1 MKKTLPFG
9 TWPSKLSAEALASAS
24 PRFGE
29 PKIIHNG
36 VIWTQSIPEEKGR
49 MGLFACF
56 DKGSGNEKK
65 AEPRCI
71 LPAPFDARSKAHEYG
86 GGSFDAKGD
95 TVYFVNAADQQIYAT
110 TIRQSGSDLA
120 TPKRI
125 TNSANCRFA
134 DLKIVTKRNSLL
146 AVCEDHSSEEPIAS
160 IVEIDLTTGEIQ
172 TLVKGA
178 DFYAG
183 LCVSPC
189 ETKAACIQWHH
200 PNMPWD
206 VTELIELDL
215 VARTHRAV
223 IDKSAQASNLQPG
236 YSPDG
241 ALYCVS
247 DKSNW
252 WNLIRA
258 DDQTPVFNV
267 ELECATPQWVFGMQN
282 WGFVGSKE
290 VVLSATKGGG
300 WQLYRVN
307 IDDENC
313 QLNLLAFGEINDRFN
328 SFSNLH
334 CTEGKLACLAAGPTE
349 SPRTVAIDLN
359 RQTTIDLYSPPTV
372 LEDEDI
378 SVPSCQ
384 WLEANTGEQVHLW
397 YYPPANKL
405 YQGPS
410 DGAPPLIVLGH
421 GGPTGA
427 TDTALSLKIQY
438 WTQRG
443 FAVADVNYR
452 GSTGFGK
459 RYRDSLKGQWGVF
472 DVEDLCAAAEA
483 LVAKGLAHPE
493 QKIIKGSSAGGYSV
507 LAALTQHQTFNA
519 GVSLY
524 GVADLVALAKHT
536 HKFEAHYLDTLIG
549 PYPEAIEV
557 YQARSPINNMA
568 GLNCPIFVAQGTDDK
583 VVPPEQAEMIVNAA
597 KSRGLPVHYCLF
609 EGEGHGFRQSDT
621 LKQLFAK
628 EHEFYLETFALG
640 GEPR

>member
-1 MKKTLPFG
+1 M
-9 TWPSKLSAEALASAS
+9 
-24 PRFGE
+24 
-29 PKIIHNG
+29 
-36 VIWTQSIPEEKGR
+36 
-49 MGLFACF
+49 
-56 DKGSGNEKK
+56 
-65 AEPRCI
+65 
-71 LPAPFDARSKAHEYG
+71 
-86 GGSFDAKGD
+86 
-95 TVYFVNAADQQIYAT
+95 
-110 TIRQSGSDLA
+110 
-120 TPKRI
+120 
-125 TNSANCRFA
+125 
-134 DLKIVTKRNSLL
+134 
-146 AVCEDHSSEEPIAS
+146 
-160 IVEIDLTTGEIQ
+160 
-172 TLVKGA
+172 
-178 DFYAG
+178 
-183 LCVSPC
+183 
-189 ETKAACIQWHH
+189 
-200 PNMPWD
+200 
-206 VTELIELDL
+206 
-215 VARTHRAV
+215 
-223 IDKSAQASNLQPG
+223 
-236 YSPDG
+236 
-241 ALYCVS
+241 
-247 DKSNW
+247 
-252 WNLIRA
+252 
-258 DDQTPVFNV
+258 
-267 ELECATPQWVFGMQN
+267 
-282 WGFVGSKE
+282 
-290 VVLSATKGGG
+290 
-300 WQLYRVN
+300 
-307 IDDENC
+307 
-313 QLNLLAFGEINDRFN
+313 
-328 SFSNLH
+328 
-334 CTEGKLACLAAGPTE
+334 
-349 SPRTVAIDLN
+349 
-359 RQTTIDLYSPPTV
+359 
-372 LEDEDI
+372 
-378 SVPSCQ
+378 
-384 WLEANTGEQVHLW
+384 
-397 YYPPANKL
+397 
-405 YQGPS
+405 
-410 DGAPPLIVLGH
+410 LGH